1 MSTQE
6 LLNTLSRYDN
16 RRKVKSNCK
25 KLSKIKLE
33 KFAKIRNIS
42 KNELN
47 KAKNLQKKSIDEL
60 REIARLRKIK
70 NREKLT
76 KEDLII
82 RLLKSESSN
91 LENNF
96 MKHFNNNTNDDTYD
110 DKIRSKI
117 SGTRI
122 ILSRLGNII
131 TNKDRKKVTK
141 ELYEIEKKKN
151 LSNKKKEVTHD
162 HLVESVSTLNK
173 KEEYK
178 HHDHHDLE
186 YYGIRDIEH
195 LFANDNDDDY
205 YYKPILVKTS
215 FKNNYRYYE
224 SRGDKDKNY

>member
-47 KAKNLQKKSIDEL
+47 KVKNLQKKSIDEL

-151 LSNKKKEVTHD
+151 LSNKKKEETYD
-162 HLVESVSTLNK
+162 HLVKLVNTLNK
-173 KEEYK
+173 KEEHK
-178 HHDHHDLE
+178 HHDHDDLD
-186 YYGIRDIEH
+186 YYGIRDKKFI
-195 LFANDNDDDY
+195 N
-205 YYKPILVKTS
+205 
-215 FKNNYRYYE
+215 
-224 SRGDKDKNY
+224 